1 MEDIFTQTRARI
13 DEHEVALTGVDERTH
28 LPGTEQTYRG
38 VLQVMRDTLADAEN
52 LYLSLH
58 PVAAD
63 AFALGIRV
71 GLLDSAL
78 HSLENIGKPAG
89 TE

>member
-13 DEHEVALTGVDERTH
+13 DEHEEALTGVDDRTH

-38 VLQVMRDTLADAEN
+38 VLQVMRDTLADAQN
-52 LYLSLH
+52 LAISLH
-58 PVAAD
+58 PVAAE

-71 GLLDSAL
+71 GLLDSCL
-78 HSLENIGKPAG
+78 HSIEAIGQQAG
-89 TE
+89 QP